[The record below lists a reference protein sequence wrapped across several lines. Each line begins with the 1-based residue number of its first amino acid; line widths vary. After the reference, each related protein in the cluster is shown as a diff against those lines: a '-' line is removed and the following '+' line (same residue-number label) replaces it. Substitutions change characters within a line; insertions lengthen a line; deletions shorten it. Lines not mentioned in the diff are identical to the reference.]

1 MAPSLSLIQGQQSYN
16 KWDED
21 LRYAKALT
29 HKHAKSFSAGI
40 RFFPKD
46 VRDATYAIY
55 AFVRLPDDI
64 VDEQNLNDDQA
75 AAALEEWIR
84 NWQLAYESESD
95 DCHPA
100 YRMMRYVMHR
110 YKMPRSLVDDFFVA
124 MLSDTRIKRY
134 HSYAD
139 LCAYMHGSASV
150 VGEMM
155 ALICGAT
162 HPDAIPTS
170 RALGEAFQMTN
181 FLRDVQADY
190 DQRGRIYIPSEMLHR
205 FGSSHEAIVEQV
217 ADEHWQAAMRELV
230 SHTRNLYREGRSGI
244 RYLSPGCQF
253 GVALAADIYEAILDR
268 IEATDYNVF
277 KGRVHTSTAHKLMIF
292 GRRRLAL
299 SH

>member
-1 MAPSLSLIQGQQSYN
+1 MAPSLSLIQGNLSYN
-16 KWDED
+16 EWADD

-40 RFFPKD
+40 RFFPKE

-64 VDEQNLNDDQA
+64 VDEQNLSDDQA
-75 AAALEEWIR
+75 LESLEAWIATW
-84 NWQLAYESESD
+84 NKAYESDSN
-95 DCHPA
+95 DCHPVF
-100 YRMMRYVMHR
+100 RMMRHVMR
-110 YKMPRSLVDDFFVA
+110 QYNMPRRLVDDFFSA
-124 MLSDTRIKRY
+124 MLSDTKIKRY
-134 HSYAD
+134 HTYAE

-162 HPDAIPTS
+162 HPDAVPTA

-190 DQRGRIYIPSEMLHR
+190 EQRGRIYIPSEILHR
-205 FGSSHEAIVEQV
+205 FGSSHDAIANGI
-217 ADEHWQAAMRELV
+217 ADAHWQKAMTDLIG
-230 SHTRNLYREGRSGI
+230 HTRKLYSVGRSGI
-244 RYLSPGCQF
+244 KHLSPQCQF

-268 IEATDYNVF
+268 IEANDYNVF
-277 KGRVHTSTAHKLMIF
+277 KGRVHTTTAHKLMIF

>member
-1 MAPSLSLIQGQQSYN
+1 MAPSLSLIQGQQAYTD
-16 KWDED
+16 WDED

-75 AAALEEWIR
+75 AKALEEWIR
-84 NWQLAYESESD
+84 NWQMAYESDSY

-110 YKMPRSLVDDFFVA
+110 YNMPRSLVDDFFVA

-134 HSYAD
+134 HSYTD

-181 FLRDVQADY
+181 FMRDVQADY
-190 DQRGRIYIPSEMLHR
+190 DQRGRIYIPSEILHR
-205 FGSSHEAIVEQV
+205 FDSSHDAIIHKV
-217 ADEHWQAAMRELV
+217 ADEKWQAAMRELV
-230 SHTRNLYREGRSGI
+230 SHTRGLYREGRSGI
-244 RYLSPGCQF
+244 RYLSPSCQF

-268 IEATDYNVF
+268 IEANDYNVF
-277 KGRVHTSTAHKLMIF
+277 KGRVHTSIAHKLMIF

>member
-1 MAPSLSLIQGQQSYN
+1 MAPSLSLIQGQESYSN
-16 KWDED
+16 WDDD

-64 VDEQNLNDDQA
+64 VDEQNLNDEQA
-75 AAALEEWIR
+75 ASALQDWIR
-84 NWQLAYESESD
+84 SWHVAYDSD
-95 DCHPA
+95 SNDCHPA
-100 YRMMRYVMHR
+100 FRMMRHVMRR

-134 HSYAD
+134 HSYEQ

-162 HPDAIPTS
+162 HPDAVPTS

-181 FLRDVQADY
+181 FLRDIQADF
-190 DQRGRIYIPSEMLHR
+190 DHRGRIYIPSEMLHQY
-205 FGSSHEAIVEQV
+205 GSSHEAIVNQV
-217 ADEHWQAAMRELV
+217 ADERWQAAMRALV
-230 SHTRNLYREGRSGI
+230 LHTRELYKEGRSGI
-244 RYLSPGCQF
+244 RHLSPGCRF

-268 IEATDYNVF
+268 IEAADYNVF
-277 KGRVHTSTAHKLMIF
+277 KGRVQTSTAHKLMIF